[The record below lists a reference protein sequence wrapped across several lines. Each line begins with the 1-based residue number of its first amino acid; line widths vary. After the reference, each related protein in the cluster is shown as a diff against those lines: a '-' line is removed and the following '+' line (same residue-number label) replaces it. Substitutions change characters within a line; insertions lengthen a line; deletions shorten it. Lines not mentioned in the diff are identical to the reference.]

1 MAKKIFEVHYFLRLP
16 KAIFQK
22 SAGHML
28 PPLPPAT
35 MALLEF
41 TQDIILKK
49 FVMSLEKI

>member
-28 PPLPPAT
+28 SPPAT